1 MHTSTPTR
9 ESVFPNGVS
18 RRSIWRSTLFVSNCL
33 FLILF
38 CAQSAGTTFGT
49 GTDWTAIVAQA
60 RMVAVTRQGSGLCNS
75 VAFSQIP
82 GHRDLFVGRLKENT
96 GPDGCSGDN
105 WALALFEMNWKDSE
119 LRFVRYLL
127 RPPFPIPGDDRVI
140 QSVYDPY
147 AVGFK
152 GEVWVAFECA
162 APGSVSSCIGPLDL
176 DRGIPVNRVSAPASG
191 GPESKSDAWSVS
203 ASDPKLLVF
212 RGHLYLYWTVIRS
225 DEHRWIDGTTRGVEL
240 IEDDSPQ
247 KRLWAKNAVGRRM
260 RANDTQL
267 TAEVWSPT
275 ANDALSNSIADVFG
289 VYTAGNAIF
298 AVAGLG
304 GSGKAPGE
312 ECLTPEGNSFG
323 CFRLAIS
330 RASEPLESHAFNG
343 SSVHAVGF
351 PGNPQEYSR
360 IIEGPDGG
368 LFMMGAYLDPP
379 ERYAAQYQGHTLRR
393 GLFLYPISVR

>member
-9 ESVFPNGVS
+9 ERTFPTVS
-18 RRSIWRSTLFVSNCL
+18 RRSISRRTLFVLSCL
-33 FLILF
+33 FPIFF
-38 CAQSAGTTFGT
+38 CAQSAATALRT
-49 GTDWTAIVAQA
+49 GSDWTAMLAQA
-60 RMVAVTRQGSGLCNS
+60 RMVAVTRQGSSLCNS

-82 GHRDLFVGRLKENT
+82 GDRELFVGRVLENT

-127 RPPFPIPGDDRVI
+127 RPPLPIPGDDRVI

-147 AVGFK
+147 AVSFK

-176 DRGIPVNRVSAPASG
+176 ERGIQVNRVSAPASG
-191 GPESKSDAWSVS
+191 GPKSKSDAWSVS

-225 DEHRWIDGTTRGVEL
+225 DEHGWIDGTTRGVEL

-247 KRLWAKNAVGRRM
+247 KRLWSANAVGQRM
-260 RANDTQL
+260 RASDTRL

-289 VYTAGNAIF
+289 VYTDGNAIF

-304 GSGKAPGE
+304 GSGKAPDE

-330 RASEPLESHAFNG
+330 RASEPLESHAFNVR
-343 SSVHAVGF
+343 SVHAVGF
-351 PGNPQEYSR
+351 PWNPQEYSR
-360 IIEGPDGG
+360 IVEGPDGG